1 MNIRDS
7 KKNKK
12 SDAEQFSEYVCPNV
26 SAPETQPEPSHYD
39 LRFFFRNVN

>member
-12 SDAEQFSEYVCPNV
+12 SDAEQFSEYVCPKL
-26 SAPETQPEPSHYD
+26 SICPSGMD
-39 LRFFFRNVN
+39 